1 MNACKS
7 LYVAAG
13 FKEDCIN
20 IISQFE
26 ILEQLTF
33 HNFCNIWND
42 MKFSYVFAGRTSH
55 AELVEFAEEALD
67 IAKEFISPHKSF
79 KTIIGGIY
87 LLYGLFFTMP
97 VSQPKIRMVFTDW
110 QNIIKLHTLLCHNK
124 QYDAV
129 YILNQLI
136 EKNAFVYSLSEHES
150 GLENY
155 YLLNDFMRG
164 NSRIAQSPGESREW
178 TKIFNNLN
186 KINKL
191 YLEEKTKL
199 AEFSEHLVPKIYNTI
214 EIQNLMDT
222 VKELNPE
229 YNFPSLVNKNVPN
242 DDSPTT
248 SKNTKFFSCSG
259 KLGSGDDSDTLGE
272 SDVDDED

>member
-26 ILEQLTF
+26 ILEQPTF

-42 MKFSYVFAGRTSH
+42 VKFSYVFAGRASH

-67 IAKEFISPHKSF
+67 IAKEFISAHKSF

-110 QNIIKLHTLLCHNK
+110 QNIIKLQTLFYHNK

-129 YILNQLI
+129 YIINQLI
-136 EKNAFVYSLSEHES
+136 EKNAFVHSLSEHES

-164 NSRIAQSPGESREW
+164 NSRIAQSSAENREW
-178 TKIFNNLN
+178 TKIFDNLN
-186 KINKL
+186 KVNKL
-191 YLEEKTKL
+191 YLEEKAKL
-199 AEFSEHLVPKIYNTI
+199 AEFSEHLVPKIYDTI
-214 EIQNLMDT
+214 GVQNLMDT

-229 YNFPSLVNKNVPN
+229 YNFPSLIDENVIN
-242 DDSPTT
+242 GDSPTT
-248 SKNTKFFSCSG
+248 SNNTRSFSLSS
-259 KLGSGDDSDTLGE
+259 KLGSGDDSDTLDE